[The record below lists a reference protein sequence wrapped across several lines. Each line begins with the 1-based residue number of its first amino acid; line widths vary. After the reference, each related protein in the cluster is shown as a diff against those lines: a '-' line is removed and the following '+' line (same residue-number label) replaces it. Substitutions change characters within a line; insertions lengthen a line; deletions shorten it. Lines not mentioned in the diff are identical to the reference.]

1 MSGRK
6 RENGRRSVRLCLK
19 TYLDSRGISRYAL
32 AQATGIGYPTIDRYY
47 KNEVVRYDADV
58 LTRMVNALGCGI
70 EDILELAEDPE

>member
-6 RENGRRSVRLCLK
+6 RENGGRSVRLCLK

-58 LTRMVNALGCGI
+58 LTRMVNTLGCGI

>member
-1 MSGRK
+1 MNGRK

-58 LTRMVNALGCGI
+58 LTRMVNALDCGI

>member
-1 MSGRK
+1 MNGID
-6 RENGRRSVRLCLK
+6 RENGGRRVRLCLK

-58 LTRMVNALGCGI
+58 LTRVVNALDCGI
-70 EDILELAEDPE
+70 EVILELADDS